1 MTAQPE
7 NNEIQAR
14 VSLAMKEALDACPS
28 PRLVPFTPA
37 QMAFLERVLASALD
51 LPRHPKQNLVQ
62 LGGAKRT
69 RYNF

>member
-14 VSLAMKEALDACPS
+14 VSMAMKEALAACPS

-37 QMAFLERVLASALD
+37 QMAFLERVLASALVFASHCS
-51 LPRHPKQNLVQ
+51 LSR
-62 LGGAKRT
+62 
-69 RYNF
+69 

>member
-37 QMAFLERVLASALD
+37 QMAFLERVLASALSSQATD
-51 LPRHPKQNLVQ
+51 L
-62 LGGAKRT
+62 
-69 RYNF
+69 

>member
-37 QMAFLERVLASALD
+37 QMAFLERVLASALASS
-51 LPRHPKQNLVQ
+51 HPKQNLVQ
-62 LGGAKRT
+62 LAEPKERG
-69 RYNF
+69 